1 MNSRQKKMEENKDVT
16 ITLPAD
22 KWEDVLDFIGYV
34 TFDDISSDEL
44 HAYGILLI
52 ESIKEQL
59 D

>member
-1 MNSRQKKMEENKDVT
+1 MIMEENKDVT